1 MLKLREI
8 TYCYAAGR
16 KALGGVS
23 LEIGPGEIL
32 ALAGRN
38 GSGKTTLTR
47 VVMGLLRPSG
57 GAVELDGR
65 DITRLGSAE
74 RARHI
79 GYVFQNPDRQLF
91 ADTVRAEI
99 AYAPRQLG
107 LSGDALDAV
116 VQDAAEAAQL
126 EELLAAAPQSLRRG
140 EKQRLAIASALS
152 ARPRLLILDEPTSGL
167 DCRERTALLRLM
179 RKFNQAGM
187 AILLVT
193 HDMDIIAEH
202 AHRVAVLEGGALRY
216 AGAPAA
222 LFGDEQLTLKL
233 GLELPQAVAVGR
245 ELGLGVCLSARAVYR
260 KLEERKQADV

>member
-1 MLKLREI
+1 MLKLRDI
-8 TYCYAAGR
+8 SYGYAAAR
-16 KALGGVS
+16 KALSGVS
-23 LEIGPGEIL
+23 LEIARGEIL

-47 VVMGLLRPSG
+47 VVMGLLQPSG
-57 GAVELDGR
+57 GRIELDGR
-65 DITRLGSAE
+65 DVTRLGCAE
-74 RARHI
+74 MASHI

-99 AYAPRQLG
+99 AYAPQQLG
-107 LSGDALDAV
+107 LAGDALDAT
-116 VQDAAEAAQL
+116 VQEAAEAVQL
-126 EELLAAAPQSLRRG
+126 KPLLAAAPQSLRRG

-167 DCRERTALLRLM
+167 DCRERTTLLRLM
-179 RKFNQAGM
+179 RRLNQAGM

-216 AGAPAA
+216 AGAPAE
-222 LFGDEQLTLKL
+222 LFGDERLTIEL

-245 ELGLGVCLSARAVYR
+245 ELGLGVCLSARDVYR
-260 KLEERKQADV
+260 RLEERKRSDV